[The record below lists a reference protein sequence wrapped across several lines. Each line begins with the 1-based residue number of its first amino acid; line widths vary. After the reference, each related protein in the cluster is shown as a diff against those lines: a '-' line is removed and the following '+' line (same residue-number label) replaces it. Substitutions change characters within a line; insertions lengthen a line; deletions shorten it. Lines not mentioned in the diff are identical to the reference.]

1 MTPSGP
7 SHRPPRDSHRH
18 GPPRDRPKHGPGRP
32 APAGAPRNIR
42 LLIEY
47 EGSRYAGW
55 QVQEQQR
62 TVAGEIHAAIR
73 ATLHESPKLIGAGRT
88 DQGVHA
94 EGQVANFYSRST
106 LPAPQVAEA
115 LNQVLPA
122 DINILEA
129 RDVPATF
136 HSRHDALAR
145 RYRYQIASRR
155 SAFFKRLIWWVRQ
168 PLLVQAMEE
177 ASRSLVGRH
186 DFTSFADRSAEIAEP
201 RVQVFAASLRRGEF
215 LTSFTLEADHFLP
228 RMVRRVVG
236 VLVQIGLGNLP
247 PEAIGRFLSATVD
260 DPAQWTAPSS
270 GLFLERVLYSGE
282 HGAPPPRR
290 SSGR

>member
-1 MTPSGP
+1 
-7 SHRPPRDSHRH
+7 
-18 GPPRDRPKHGPGRP
+18 
-32 APAGAPRNIR
+32 
-42 LLIEY
+42 
-47 EGSRYAGW
+47 
-55 QVQEQQR
+55 
-62 TVAGEIHAAIR
+62 VAGEIQTAIR
-73 ATLHESPKLIGAGRT
+73 AALHETPKLIGAGRT

-94 EGQVANFYSRST
+94 EGQVANFYSRSA
-106 LPAPQVAEA
+106 LPPPQIADA

-168 PLLVQAMEE
+168 PLLHQAMEE
-177 ASRSLVGRH
+177 AARSLVGRH
-186 DFTSFADRSAEIAEP
+186 DFSSFADRSGEIAEP
-201 RVQVFAASLRRGEF
+201 RVQVFTASLRRGEF
-215 LTSFTLEADHFLP
+215 LTSFTIEADHFLP

-247 PEAIGRFLSATVD
+247 PEAIGRFLAETVD

-270 GLFLERVLYSGE
+270 GLFLERVLYPGE

-290 SSGR
+290 PQGR

>member
-1 MTPSGP
+1 M
-7 SHRPPRDSHRH
+7 
-18 GPPRDRPKHGPGRP
+18 
-32 APAGAPRNIR
+32 
-42 LLIEY
+42 LIEY

-62 TVAGEIHAAIR
+62 TVAGEIHTAIR
-73 ATLHESPKLIGAGRT
+73 ATLHETPKLIGAGRT

-94 EGQVANFYSRST
+94 EGQVANFYTRSV
-106 LPAPQVAEA
+106 LPPPQIADA

-122 DINILEA
+122 DINVLEA
-129 RDVPATF
+129 RDVPLAF
-136 HSRHDALAR
+136 HSRHGALAR

-168 PLLVQAMEE
+168 PLLVPAMEE
-177 ASRSLVGRH
+177 ATRSLVGRH
-186 DFTSFADRSAEIAEP
+186 DFSSFADRSAEIAEP
-201 RVQVFAASLRRGEF
+201 RVQVFSASLRRGDF
-215 LTSFTLEADHFLP
+215 LTSFTIEADHFLP

-247 PEAIGRFLSATVD
+247 PEAMGRFLSETVD

-270 GLFLERVLYSGE
+270 GLFLERVLYPGDP
-282 HGAPPPRR
+282 GAPPPRR
-290 SSGR
+290 TPRR